1 MASTAAALLA
11 LCFAQPWDA
20 DIVKQCASLEQC
32 RGRDSRKK
40 KELDKVESQ
49 TERMRNRYRNT
60 VEKVRHM
67 EKDQREKKKKKR
79 KRKQSKVIMT
89 AVIIG

>member
-20 DIVKQCASLEQC
+20 DIAKQCASLEQC

-40 KELDKVESQ
+40 KEPDKVESQ
-49 TERMRNRYRNT
+49 TERMRHRYRNT
-60 VEKVRHM
+60 VESETHGKRS
-67 EKDQREKKKKKR
+67 EREREWKR